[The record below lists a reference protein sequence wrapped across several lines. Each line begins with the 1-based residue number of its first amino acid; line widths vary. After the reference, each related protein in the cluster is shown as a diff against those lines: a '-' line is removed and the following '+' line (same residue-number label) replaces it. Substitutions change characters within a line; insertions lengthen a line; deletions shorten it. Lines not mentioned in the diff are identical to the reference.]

1 MEITWLGHASVM
13 IKTRGKIIYVDPFV
27 LPKNFEKAD
36 YILITHEHYD
46 HCANTEKLAKPGTK
60 IFATKKCK
68 NKINAQMIEVSPS
81 FSTKIDDIGIKCV
94 HSYNIDK
101 PFHLKGVGVGF
112 ILEVEGKRVYIA
124 GDTDLIPEMGGL
136 GNVDIAFL
144 PVGGTYTM
152 GLGEAGEAV
161 KAIRPRIVIPYHYNF
176 LKGLEVSNPG
186 RLRELV
192 ECEVKILKSGQSI
205 DV

>member
-13 IKTRGKIIYVDPFV
+13 IKTGDKIIYVDPFV

-46 HCANTEKLAKPGTK
+46 HCANTEKLAKPRTR

-68 NKINAQMIEVSPS
+68 NKINAQITEVSPS

-94 HSYNIDK
+94 HSYNIGK
-101 PFHLKGVGVGF
+101 PFHPKGVGVGF
-112 ILEVEGKRVYIA
+112 ILEVKGKRVYIA
-124 GDTDLIPEMGGL
+124 GDTDLIPEMNGL
-136 GNVDIAFL
+136 KDVDIAFL
-144 PVGGTYTM
+144 PIGGTYTM
-152 GLGEAGEAV
+152 GLGEAGDAV
-161 KAIRPRIVIPYHYNF
+161 KVIKPRVVIPYHYNY

-192 ECEVKILKSGQSI
+192 ECEVRVLNPGQSI
-205 DV
+205 NV